1 MYKADL
7 HHTVY
12 SSNIANTHTH
22 THAAKNSD
30 KEFLYEKNCRFHR
43 HFRIQLPIDLLR
55 FKIGMGRDKDL
66 EDIKALELVK
76 DAVIKE
82 DGQVVSVEV
91 ENEEDF
97 EKVMDRVVNIF
108 RRIDDKSEVSYKFG
122 LNRE

>member
-1 MYKADL
+1 MTRTYAVKYKSKSKML
-7 HHTVY
+7 TTPEQ
-12 SSNIANTHTH
+12 IAQT
-22 THAAKNSD
+22 
-30 KEFLYEKNCRFHR
+30 E
-43 HFRIQLPIDLLR
+43 
-55 FKIGMGRDKDL
+55 

-82 DGQVVSVEV
+82 DGQVVSV

>member
-1 MYKADL
+1 MTRTYAVKYKSKSKMLTTPELVAQ
-7 HHTVY
+7 T
-12 SSNIANTHTH
+12 
-22 THAAKNSD
+22 
-30 KEFLYEKNCRFHR
+30 E
-43 HFRIQLPIDLLR
+43 
-55 FKIGMGRDKDL
+55 

-82 DGQVVSVEV
+82 DGQVVTVEV

-97 EKVMDRVVNIF
+97 EPVMDRVINIF

>member
-1 MYKADL
+1 MYFILNEAG
-7 HHTVY
+7 
-12 SSNIANTHTH
+12 
-22 THAAKNSD
+22 
-30 KEFLYEKNCRFHR
+30 E
-43 HFRIQLPIDLLR
+43 LPKTTKLCKKYIFVGIMLVKYKSKSKMLTTPEQVAQTE
-55 FKIGMGRDKDL
+55 

-97 EKVMDRVVNIF
+97 EPVMDRVVNIF

>member
-1 MYKADL
+1 MTRTYAVKYKSKSKMLITPEQVAQ
-7 HHTVY
+7 T
-12 SSNIANTHTH
+12 
-22 THAAKNSD
+22 
-30 KEFLYEKNCRFHR
+30 E
-43 HFRIQLPIDLLR
+43 
-55 FKIGMGRDKDL
+55 
-66 EDIKALELVK
+66 EDIKALALVK

>member
-1 MYKADL
+1 MTRTYAVKYKSKSKMLTTPEQVAQ
-7 HHTVY
+7 T
-12 SSNIANTHTH
+12 
-22 THAAKNSD
+22 
-30 KEFLYEKNCRFHR
+30 E
-43 HFRIQLPIDLLR
+43 
-55 FKIGMGRDKDL
+55 

-76 DAVIKE
+76 DAVKE

>member
-1 MYKADL
+1 MTRTYAVKYKSKSKMLTTPELVAQ
-7 HHTVY
+7 T
-12 SSNIANTHTH
+12 
-22 THAAKNSD
+22 
-30 KEFLYEKNCRFHR
+30 E
-43 HFRIQLPIDLLR
+43 
-55 FKIGMGRDKDL
+55 
-66 EDIKALELVK
+66 EDIKALALVK

-82 DGQVVSVEV
+82 DGQVVTVEV

>member
-1 MYKADL
+1 MTRTYAVKYKSKSKMLTTPELVAQ
-7 HHTVY
+7 T
-12 SSNIANTHTH
+12 
-22 THAAKNSD
+22 
-30 KEFLYEKNCRFHR
+30 E
-43 HFRIQLPIDLLR
+43 
-55 FKIGMGRDKDL
+55 

-82 DGQVVSVEV
+82 DGQVVTVEV

-97 EKVMDRVVNIF
+97 EPVMDKVINIF

>member
-1 MYKADL
+1 MTRTYAVKYKSKSKMLA
-7 HHTVY
+7 TPEQV
-12 SSNIANTHTH
+12 AQT
-22 THAAKNSD
+22 
-30 KEFLYEKNCRFHR
+30 E
-43 HFRIQLPIDLLR
+43 
-55 FKIGMGRDKDL
+55 

>member
-1 MYKADL
+1 MTRTYAVKYKSKSKML
-7 HHTVY
+7 TTPEQV
-12 SSNIANTHTH
+12 
-22 THAAKNSD
+22 AKT
-30 KEFLYEKNCRFHR
+30 E
-43 HFRIQLPIDLLR
+43 
-55 FKIGMGRDKDL
+55 

>member
-1 MYKADL
+1 MTRTYAVKYKSKSKMLTTPELVAQ
-7 HHTVY
+7 T
-12 SSNIANTHTH
+12 
-22 THAAKNSD
+22 
-30 KEFLYEKNCRFHR
+30 E
-43 HFRIQLPIDLLR
+43 
-55 FKIGMGRDKDL
+55 

-82 DGQVVSVEV
+82 DGQIVTVEV

-97 EKVMDRVVNIF
+97 EPVMDRVINIF